1 MKRVLFIVLTFTL
14 GLQIHVAQAQTWSN
28 IRDGVLHVRTASSAV
43 VCNVQWKDEW
53 ISESQHDH
61 IYIQNPD
68 GSLLKR
74 LNLSKEN
81 TPGTENISLT
91 KSGDT
96 RIDVTGYNFRTVNVS
111 LPDSIPSVFE
121 PVKVHK
127 SITLGSGGKLY
138 FKVPANRAF
147 SFNGKYHDGIS
158 RFNLTSINDG
168 QQLSLS
174 LTAKDYYWEFDTL
187 EIASAASET
196 TWELSWSS
204 SGKVSFW
211 LDGIPNLFAQTPQNL
226 FTPTLQTGTVSVSVL
241 SNIVGTTPAIGA
253 AMPFTAPPRSSFD
266 LIKNWHLS
274 TANHYAFVDALL
286 KSPEMDL
293 SFLKTYEKDLAL
305 KNSSVIL
312 SKSGRAPVLT
322 DADEIAGFLQPYLKL
337 RASQSLLVDA
347 HIALADEPN
356 LNYTDYAEFES
367 YFANV
372 AGRIKNSSDPVIN
385 KTRFAVPESS
395 RFLEGPT
402 LEGSEKKIGIDW
414 AEQLL
419 TAHGNLIDAISWHE
433 WMVRDLIDTGRYKTS
448 VEAAANLAAKHENRL
463 HKKLDLIITQ
473 TNISSGLSL
482 SSYEQDTWFAS
493 LWWASVVIQS
503 SLPGQLDQLV
513 WFKAADDGIYRK
525 GLVSISNDTIVKKPV
540 SSAMTFVSENLGKWV
555 LENTGNHPEL
565 DLLATLSEGKDT
577 LILLGV
583 NKSKRL
589 QKLSVQ
595 LPGNITNA
603 TIKMLQENTLSPVT
617 LKQSEQSISADIPAE
632 SIFSIRMELKVP
644 PLPPIMTSPSNN

>member
-1 MKRVLFIVLTFTL
+1 MKRALFIVLTFTL
-14 GLQIHVAQAQTWSN
+14 GFQIHVAQAQVWSN
-28 IRDGVLHVRTASSAV
+28 IRDGVLHIRTASNAA

-74 LNLSKEN
+74 LSLSQEN
-81 TPGTENISLT
+81 TPGAENISLA
-91 KSGDT
+91 KNGDT
-96 RIDVTGYNFRTVNVS
+96 RIDVTGYNFRTVSLS
-111 LPDSIPSVFE
+111 LPDSVPSVFE

-158 RFNLTSINDG
+158 RFNLTPLNG
-168 QQLSLS
+168 EQQLSLV
-174 LTAKDYYWEFDTL
+174 LTTKEYYWEFDTL
-187 EIASAASET
+187 EIAASASET
-196 TWELSWSS
+196 LWELSWSS
-204 SGKVSFW
+204 GGKVSFW

-226 FTPTLQTGTVSVSVL
+226 FTPTLQAGTVNVSVL

-253 AMPFTAPPRSSFD
+253 AMPFTAPPVSSFD
-266 LIKNWHLS
+266 LIKNWHLN
-274 TANHYAFVDALL
+274 TANHYAFVDTLL
-286 KSPEMDL
+286 KSPEKDL
-293 SFLKTYEKDLAL
+293 SFLRIYEKDLAL

-312 SKSGRAPVLT
+312 SKTGRAPVLS
-322 DADEIAGFLQPYLKL
+322 DPDEIADFLQPYLKL

-347 HIALADEPN
+347 YIALADEPN

-372 AGRIKNSSDPVIN
+372 AGRIKNSSDPAIN

-402 LEGSEKKIGIDW
+402 LEGSERKIGIDW

-419 TAHGNLIDAISWHE
+419 TDHGSLIDAISWHE

-448 VEAAANLAAKHENRL
+448 VEAAAKLAAKHEPRL
-463 HKKLDLIITQ
+463 QKKLDLILTQ

-482 SSYEQDTWFAS
+482 SAYEQDTWFAS

-525 GLVSISNDTIVKKPV
+525 GLVSINNDTIVKKPV
-540 SSAMTFVSENLGKWV
+540 SSAMTFVNNNLGKWV
-555 LENTGNHPEL
+555 LESSSDHPEL
-565 DLLATLSEGKDT
+565 DLLATLSEEKDT
-577 LILLGV
+577 MILLGV

-589 QKLSVQ
+589 QNLSIQ
-595 LPGNITNA
+595 LPGNVTNA
-603 TIKMLQENTLSPVT
+603 TIKMLQEKTFSPVT
-617 LKQSEQSISADIPAE
+617 LKQSAQSISADIPAE
-632 SIFSIRMELKVP
+632 SIFSISIPLKVP
-644 PLPPIMTSPSNN
+644 PLPPAIKL